1 MMGNGIVGAQAASQF
16 MTPGNNSFEANSA
29 DTSGL
34 GADYA
39 GSRMLQEYQ
48 NEIAR
53 LRHQN
58 NQMMYMS
65 EVREKE
71 YENVMFENQTLY
83 NKLENLENVF
93 IGQPSRR
100 SNAETTSL
108 PQEYAESTI

>member
-1 MMGNGIVGAQAASQF
+1 
-16 MTPGNNSFEANSA
+16 
-29 DTSGL
+29 
-34 GADYA
+34 
-39 GSRMLQEYQ
+39 
-48 NEIAR
+48 
-53 LRHQN
+53 
-58 NQMMYMS
+58 MS